1 MKIFCSIIEKETN
14 KIEVAR
20 FLTTIPSNLGFF
32 NLGTVESYPTGG
44 GGPTAYGPTS
54 YFGSDPRPAE
64 QGDNLNNPINLGD
77 FSAIFKS
84 QIISNSHGGL
94 SRRQSTFYELHLTLP
109 RSVQFTQEFSQ
120 FSYEEQTNRNTLLA
134 FYEID
139 ENGHRQE
146 LPINDDGYVF
156 HDSAIDYQ
164 EDDIGSVL
172 TDYPSTRLEK
182 GKYLFVITNDI
193 RYLETTYSIGLN
205 VSVLDW
211 RFVNEPVEEQVNFGL
226 ITENVVGATGATGGF
241 IDFGSVI

>member
-1 MKIFCSIIEKETN
+1 M
-14 KIEVAR
+14 AR
-20 FLTTIPSNLGFF
+20 FLTTIPTNLGFF
-32 NLGTVESYPTGG
+32 NLGTVEAYPTGG
-44 GGPTAYGPTS
+44 AGPTAYGPTS

-94 SRRQSTFYELHLTLP
+94 SRRQSTFYEIDLIQP
-109 RSVQFTQEFSQ
+109 RTVQFTQEFSRT
-120 FSYEEQTNRNTLLA
+120 SYEKQTNRNTLLA

-146 LPINDDGYVF
+146 LPINNDGYVF
-156 HDSAIDYQ
+156 RESSIDYQ
-164 EDDIGSVL
+164 EDDIGAL
-172 TDYPSTRLEK
+172 QNDYPNTRLEK

-211 RFVNEPVEEQVNFGL
+211 RLTVETTEEQINFGQ
-226 ITENVVGATGATGGF
+226 
-241 IDFGSVI
+241 IDGEIEDTINFGSTIS

>member
-1 MKIFCSIIEKETN
+1 M
-14 KIEVAR
+14 AR

-54 YFGSDPRPAE
+54 YFGSDPLPAE
-64 QGDNLNNPINLGD
+64 QGDNLNNPIDLGD
-77 FSAIFKS
+77 FSSIFKS
-84 QIISNSHGGL
+84 MDIKNTHGGL
-94 SRRQSTFYELHLTLP
+94 TRKTTTFYQLTLTKP
-109 RSVQFTQEFSQ
+109 RSVQFTQNFSQ
-120 FSYEEQTNRNTLLA
+120 FSYEENTNRNTLLA

-164 EDDIGSVL
+164 DDDTGIL
-172 TDYPSTRLEK
+172 LNDYPSTRLEK
-182 GKYLFVITNDI
+182 GKYLFLITNDI
-193 RYLETTYSIGLN
+193 RYLETNYSISLN

-211 RFVNEPVEEQVNFGL
+211 RFVTEGITESLNFGDVDA
-226 ITENVVGATGATGGF
+226 NVESTL
-241 IDFGSVI
+241 DFGSIS

>member
-1 MKIFCSIIEKETN
+1 M
-14 KIEVAR
+14 AR

-32 NLGTVESYPTGG
+32 NLGVVESYPTGG

-64 QGDNLNNPINLGD
+64 QGDNLNNPIDLGD

-84 QIISNSHGGL
+84 QTISNSHGGL
-94 SRRQSTFYELHLTLP
+94 SRRQSTFYEMNLSLP
-109 RSVQFTQEFSQ
+109 RTVQFTQEFSQ
-120 FSYEEQTNRNTLLA
+120 FSYEDQTNRNTLLA
-134 FYEID
+134 FYQID

-146 LPINDDGYVF
+146 LPINDDGYVY
-156 HDSAIDYQ
+156 HEGAIDYN
-164 EDDIGSVL
+164 DDEGVL
-172 TDYPSTRLEK
+172 FNEDYPVTRLNK

-211 RFVNEPVEEQVNFGL
+211 RFVNENIDEQIDFGLVTAQQITSTVNFGN
-226 ITENVVGATGATGGF
+226 I
-241 IDFGSVI
+241 

>member
-1 MKIFCSIIEKETN
+1 VS
-14 KIEVAR
+14 R

-32 NLGTVESYPTGG
+32 NLGVVESYPTGG

-84 QIISNSHGGL
+84 QTISNSHGGL
-94 SRRQSTFYELHLTLP
+94 SRRQSTFYEMNLTLP
-109 RSVQFTQEFSQ
+109 RTVQFTQEFSQ

-134 FYEID
+134 FYQID
-139 ENGHRQE
+139 ESGHRQE
-146 LPINDDGYVF
+146 LPINDEGYVY
-156 HDSAIDYQ
+156 HEGAIDYN
-164 EDDIGSVL
+164 DDEGVL
-172 TDYPSTRLEK
+172 FNEDYPVTRLNK

-211 RFVNEPVEEQVNFGL
+211 RFVNENAEEQINFGSVSSAEIDQVNFGFL
-226 ITENVVGATGATGGF
+226 T
-241 IDFGSVI
+241 

>member
-1 MKIFCSIIEKETN
+1 M
-14 KIEVAR
+14 AR

-64 QGDNLNNPINLGD
+64 LGDNLNNPIDLGD

-84 QIISNSHGGL
+84 QTITNSHGGL
-94 SRRQSTFYELHLTLP
+94 SRRQSTFYEMNLSLP
-109 RSVQFTQEFSQ
+109 RTVQFTQDFSQ
-120 FSYEEQTNRNTLLA
+120 FSYEDQTNRNTLLA
-134 FYEID
+134 FYQID
-139 ENGHRQE
+139 ESGHRQE

-156 HDSAIDYQ
+156 HEGAIDYN
-164 EDDIGSVL
+164 DDEGVL
-172 TDYPSTRLEK
+172 FNEDYPVTRLNK

-211 RFVNEPVEEQVNFGL
+211 RFVNENIEEQIDFGL
-226 ITENVVGATGATGGF
+226 ITAQQITSTVN
-241 IDFGSVI
+241 FGNL

>member
-1 MKIFCSIIEKETN
+1 MKIFYSIIEKETN
-14 KIEVAR
+14 KIKVAR

-64 QGDNLNNPINLGD
+64 QGDNLNNPIDLGD

-84 QIISNSHGGL
+84 QVISNSHGGL
-94 SRRQSTFYELHLTLP
+94 SRRQSTFYKMNLSLP
-109 RSVQFTQEFSQ
+109 RTVQFTQEFSQ
-120 FSYEEQTNRNTLLA
+120 FSYEDQTNRNTLLA
-134 FYEID
+134 FYQID
-139 ENGHRQE
+139 ESGHRQE
-146 LPINDDGYVF
+146 LPINDDGYVY
-156 HDSAIDYQ
+156 HEGAIDYN
-164 EDDIGSVL
+164 DDEGIL
-172 TDYPSTRLEK
+172 FNEDYPVTRLGV

-211 RFVNEPVEEQVNFGL
+211 RFVSENIEEQIDFGL
-226 ITENVVGATGATGGF
+226 ITAQQVTGTVN
-241 IDFGSVI
+241 FGNL